1 MAQWLAMVLAL
12 HSGAVLWRTFKMK
25 IRTPVLM
32 AFAAFILT
40 TSSAFAQITDVTR
53 EFANLTAGSFTTA
66 AQAKDDAAYA
76 EVEAE
81 VVRIWP
87 DRTDGIWMYQEQ
99 AIISYEGKGS
109 PEAKSRPYFQRIFR
123 LMTTGDKI
131 LVREN
136 YELADPSVAVGAYKD
151 PAKLASITPK
161 DLILGGCANRIER
174 VAKGYWRANI
184 TTCANTY
191 KDATHMTS
199 LSVYTDDTLANWDRG
214 FDANGKVVWGPEG
227 GGYIFKRK

>member
-1 MAQWLAMVLAL
+1 MKTLKPLILAVSAFMV
-12 HSGAVLWRTFKMK
+12 
-25 IRTPVLM
+25 
-32 AFAAFILT
+32 T
-40 TSSAFAQITDVTR
+40 TQGSFAQITDVTR
-53 EFANLTAGSFTTA
+53 EFAALTSGSFTTA
-66 AQAKDDAAYA
+66 AQAKEDAAYA

-99 AIISYEGKGS
+99 AIISYEGKAAPG
-109 PEAKSRPYFQRIFR
+109 AKSRPYFQRIFR

-136 YELADPSVAVGAYKD
+136 YELADPKIAVGAYKT
-151 PAKLASITPK
+151 PEKLAGITPK

-191 KDATHMTS
+191 RDATHMTS
-199 LSVYTDDTLANWDRG
+199 LSVYTSDTLANWDRG
-214 FDANGKVVWGPEG
+214 FDATGKVVWGPEG

>member
-1 MAQWLAMVLAL
+1 M
-12 HSGAVLWRTFKMK
+12 KMLK
-25 IRTPVLM
+25 PILM
-32 AFAAFILT
+32 AFTAFFV
-40 TSSAFAQITDVTR
+40 TSQSVSAQVTDVTR
-53 EFANLTAGSFTTA
+53 EFAQLTGGSFTTA
-66 AQAKDDAAYA
+66 AQAKDDPAYA

-81 VVRIWP
+81 VVRIWQ

-136 YELADPSVAVGAYKD
+136 YELADPKIAVGAYKD
-151 PAKLASITPK
+151 PSKLSNITPK

-191 KDATHMTS
+191 RNATHMTS

-214 FDANGKVVWGPEG
+214 FDAEGNVVWGPES